1 MSLSIN
7 ELVMNY
13 PYGNRSSAVIEFIKK
28 KGAVIELTTDVR
40 VVDLS
45 NDNQFENPRLDTN
58 DFPPK
63 K

>member
-1 MSLSIN
+1 
-7 ELVMNY
+7 MNY

-63 K
+63 SNNYKSIGE